1 MAGGI
6 AQGSLY
12 KARDPEE
19 FLSVLVAEDNRVNQS
34 LVKRLLEKRGH
45 RVVVVTNGREM
56 LEALKKENYDVV
68 LMDIHMPEM
77 DGFETTAAIREN
89 EKETG
94 LHQRVIA
101 FTASEDREKC
111 LAAGMDGY
119 LSKPIRTPEF
129 VELLENSA
137 SAPGK
142 SRSEKV

>member
-89 EKETG
+89 EKETE
-94 LHQRVIA
+94 LHQR
-101 FTASEDREKC
+101 DR
-111 LAAGMDGY
+111 LHGQ
-119 LSKPIRTPEF
+119 
-129 VELLENSA
+129 
-137 SAPGK
+137 
-142 SRSEKV
+142 